1 MHKNIEALS
10 MEIDEISERQQ
21 ELRNAKQEAVR
32 ELLTLQEQHRAEV
45 RIVNNSLQEETASR
59 ENLERRLSELRTEV
73 SFHYFI

>member
-1 MHKNIEALS
+1 MEALS
-10 MEIDEISERQQ
+10 LEINEISERQQ

-45 RIVNNSLQEETASR
+45 RIVNNSLQEETSSR

-73 SFHYFI
+73 GVI